1 MDRGDRTLIAA
12 GSAFLLAVV
21 LGALVCWLAGVPAV
35 IWAINPV
42 AWLVGAGLAWA
53 LSRRAPSAGTLR
65 GIGAA
70 VLCACALPLITGP
83 DLDGVRRWL
92 SAGPLT
98 VNMALLMLPIGIVAA
113 GLVTS
118 VWKWV
123 ALPAVGMILVIQ
135 PDASQAAALACAT
148 VVLAVLGPGPRGVRF
163 GAGVAA
169 VLAAGL
175 AMSRPDPTA
184 PVPHVEQILFLAWT
198 ITPALAVAVAAATA
212 SVAAALAPWGSL
224 RPDGHLR
231 AAVAALFAWT
241 LATLIAPALGA
252 FPQPLVGVG
261 ASPIVGLWL
270 AVGLLAGA
278 SRRAVLEPD
287 AA

>member
-12 GSAFLLAVV
+12 GSAFLLAVA

-53 LSRRAPSAGTLR
+53 LSRRAPSAGTLQV
-65 GIGAA
+65 IGAA
-70 VLCACALPLITGP
+70 VLCACTLPLITGP

-98 VNMALLMLPIGIVAA
+98 VNMALLMLPVGIVAA
-113 GLVTS
+113 GLVKS

-123 ALPAVGMILVIQ
+123 VLPLVGMILAIQ

-169 VLAAGL
+169 VLAAGF

-184 PVPHVEQILFLAWT
+184 PVPHVEQILSLAWT
-198 ITPALAVAVAAATA
+198 LTPVLAAVAAIA

-231 AAVAALFAWT
+231 AAVAALLAWT

-261 ASPIVGLWL
+261 AAPILGLWL

-278 SRRAVLEPD
+278 SRRAVLEPG

>member
-1 MDRGDRTLIAA
+1 MDRRDRTLLAA
-12 GSAFLLAVV
+12 GLASFVAV
-21 LGALVCWLAGVPAV
+21 ALGALVCGLAGVPAV

-42 AWLVGAGLAWA
+42 AWLVGAGLARG
-53 LSRRAPSAGTLR
+53 LSRRAPSAGTLQV
-65 GIGAA
+65 IGAT
-70 VLCACALPLITGP
+70 VLCACTLPLVAGP

-98 VNMALLMLPIGIVAA
+98 VNMALLTLPIGIVAA
-113 GLVTS
+113 GLLPT

-123 ALPAVGMILVIQ
+123 VLPAVGMILVIQ

-184 PVPHVEQILFLAWT
+184 PVPHVEQILSLAWT
-198 ITPALAVAVAAATA
+198 ITPALAVAAAIA
-212 SVAAALAPWGSL
+212 SVTAALAPWWSL
-224 RPDGHLR
+224 RAEGHLR
-231 AAVAALFAWT
+231 AAVAALLAWT

-261 ASPIVGLWL
+261 ASPILGLWL

-278 SRRAVLEPD
+278 SRRGTLERGPG
-287 AA
+287 